1 MKIDTFYQE
10 FVFTDCNFTGN
21 EAQIGGGFI
30 IAVLFPFYAQESSET
45 TTVTFCNCTFNGNR
59 AEASAAVDIY
69 ISRFFHALVEFHQ
82 CQFKN
87 NILSNSQS
95 KIANSVVSVVNV
107 AVTFINEYH

>member
-59 AEASAAVDIY
+59 AEASSAVDIY
-69 ISRFFHALVEFHQ
+69 INRFFMLLLNFISANL
-82 CQFKN
+82 
-87 NILSNSQS
+87 
-95 KIANSVVSVVNV
+95 KIIFYQTVRVK
-107 AVTFINEYH
+107 